1 MNYPTDITQLLHSVR
16 DDPDAAESLYGCVYA
31 ELRIIARNQLRS
43 ERPEHTLQPTA
54 LVNEAYLKL
63 IDQSKADWENRN
75 QFFALAS
82 RAIRRVLVDHARH
95 RLRLKRGGGAPK
107 LPLEFAEHLSSTV
120 PSTDLVALD
129 DALSRLREKDEL
141 KCKIVEM
148 RFFGGLN
155 NKEIA
160 EVMGTSTRT
169 VERHWRYSKAWLF
182 RALTGGDDV
191 E

>member
-1 MNYPTDITQLLHSVR
+1 
-16 DDPDAAESLYGCVYA
+16 
-31 ELRIIARNQLRS
+31 
-43 ERPEHTLQPTA
+43 
-54 LVNEAYLKL
+54 
-63 IDQSKADWENRN
+63 
-75 QFFALAS
+75 

-95 RLRLKRGGGAPK
+95 RLRLKRGAGAPK
-107 LPLEFAEHLSSTV
+107 LPLEFAENLSSPEPT
-120 PSTDLVALD
+120 TDLVALD
-129 DALSRLREKDEL
+129 DALSRLKEQDEL

-160 EVMGTSTRT
+160 EVIGTSSRT

-182 RALTGGDDV
+182 RELTGSVDD

>member
-1 MNYPTDITQLLHSVR
+1 MKQSTDITQLLHAVR
-16 DDPDAAESLYGCVYA
+16 DNPEAAESLYGCVYA
-31 ELRIIARNQLRS
+31 ELRNIARNQLRS

-54 LVNEAYLKL
+54 LVNEAYLRL
-63 IDQSKADWENRN
+63 IDQSKVGWENRN

-95 RLRLKRGGGAPK
+95 RLRLKRGGGAQK
-107 LPLEFAEHLSSTV
+107 MPLEFAEHLCSTV

-129 DALSRLREKDEL
+129 DALTRLREKDEL
-141 KCKIVEM
+141 KCRIVEM

-155 NKEIA
+155 NQEIA
-160 EVMGTSTRT
+160 EAIGTSSRT
-169 VERHWRYSKAWLF
+169 VERHWRYAKAWLF
-182 RALTGGDDV
+182 RALSGDDDD